1 MRVVSRTQLR
11 IPAKHMKHDKKCSFC
26 HKHIDEV
33 LKLVASE
40 NANICNE
47 CVDLCADIIQEAIE
61 EDTKAKPQ

>member
-1 MRVVSRTQLR
+1 
-11 IPAKHMKHDKKCSFC
+11 MKHDKKCSFC

-33 LKLVASE
+33 LKLVASN